1 MKQTVAVLLLFGAVC
16 LIGCTALDR
25 PGSDTESACVTTAE
39 AESDRTPTGTQSDYT
54 NRY

>member
-1 MKQTVAVLLLFGAVC
+1 MKQTVAVLLILGAVC
-16 LIGCTALDR
+16 LASCTALDR
-25 PGSDTESACVTTAE
+25 PGSDTESACVTTTE